1 MKLPFLK
8 RANRGRSAVPSPRRA
23 APSGPA
29 AAPTSLGG
37 ASADVFS
44 LVLSLRSA
52 VDLGDPAE
60 FRKRVL
66 KMLEQMEEGGRRA
79 GASSSAVEEARFA
92 LVALL
97 DEVVLN
103 SPWKGKDAWRVNP
116 LQLELF
122 KINVAGEEFFKRLER
137 LRANFEENRDV
148 LEVYYD
154 CLALG
159 FEGRYKIF
167 GREKLEVVIAELSR
181 ELAHGKGWSAEGL
194 SPHGKRPDEFSEAV
208 GEGVPV
214 WATAAFFLPGA
225 FILILLFALS
235 AHGAAGKVADS
246 IRQLLA
252 GMGR

>member
-1 MKLPFLK
+1 
-8 RANRGRSAVPSPRRA
+8 
-23 APSGPA
+23 
-29 AAPTSLGG
+29 
-37 ASADVFS
+37 
-44 LVLSLRSA
+44 

-66 KMLEQMEEGGRRA
+66 KMLEQMEEGARKA
-79 GASSSAVEEARFA
+79 GAATTSIEEARFA
-92 LVALL
+92 LVAML
-97 DEVVLN
+97 DEVILN
-103 SPWKGKDAWRVNP
+103 SPWKGKDTWRVNP

-137 LRANFEENRDV
+137 LRANFAENRDV

-181 ELAHGKGWSAEGL
+181 ELAHGKGWSADGL
-194 SPHGKRPDEFSEAV
+194 SPHGKRPDDFSEAV
-208 GEGVPV
+208 GEGVPI
-214 WATAAFFLPGA
+214 WATAAFFLPGV

-235 AHGAAGKVADS
+235 AQGAAGKVADS